1 MQINLSGHHVDI
13 TDGIREAVD
22 TKFTKVSGHHPQLG
36 EVAITVT
43 VDKNEQSVEAKGQ
56 YMGAPVVV
64 QSSDK
69 DMYAAIAAAAKKFD
83 SALSHRKGTTQSARH
98 A

>member
-22 TKFTKVSGHHPQLG
+22 TRFTKVSGHHPQLD
-36 EVAITVT
+36 EVAVTVT
-43 VDKNEQSVEAKGQ
+43 VEKNEQSVEAKGQ

-69 DMYAAIAAAAKKFD
+69 DMYSAIAAAAKKFE
-83 SALSHRKGTTQSARH
+83 SALSHRKGAVQSARH

>member
-22 TKFTKVSGHHPQLG
+22 TKFSKVGGHHPQL
-36 EVAITVT
+36 EEIAVTVT
-43 VDKNEQSVEAKGQ
+43 VDKNEQSVEAKSQ
-56 YMGAPVVV
+56 YLGAPVVV
-64 QSSDK
+64 QTSDK

-83 SALSHRKGTTQSARH
+83 SALSHRKGATLDRRH

>member
-13 TDGIREAVD
+13 TEGIREAVD
-22 TKFTKVSGHHPQLG
+22 TKFTKVGGHHPQLDD
-36 EVAITVT
+36 VSVTVT

-64 QSSDK
+64 QSADK

-83 SALSHRKGTTQSARH
+83 SALTHRKGATTQKRH

>member
-1 MQINLSGHHVDI
+1 MQINLSGHHVNI

-22 TKFTKVSGHHPQLG
+22 SKFNKVSGHHPQLD
-36 EVAITVT
+36 EVAVTVT
-43 VDKNEQSVEAKGQ
+43 VEKNEQSVEAKSQ

-64 QSSDK
+64 QSADK
-69 DMYAAIAAAAKKFD
+69 DMYSAISSAAKKFD
-83 SALSHRKGTTQSARH
+83 SALSHRKGATQAQRH

>member
-1 MQINLSGHHVDI
+1 MQINLSGHHVEI

-22 TKFTKVSGHHPQLG
+22 SRFTKVGSHHPQLD
-36 EVAITVT
+36 EIAVIVT
-43 VDKNEQSVEAKGQ
+43 VDKNEQSVEAISQ

-69 DMYAAIAAAAKKFD
+69 DLYAAIAAAAKKFD
-83 SALSHRKGTTQSARH
+83 SALSHRKGATKATRH

>member
-22 TKFTKVSGHHPQLG
+22 TRFTKVSGHHPQLD
-36 EVAITVT
+36 EIDVTVT
-43 VDKNEQSVEAKGQ
+43 VEKNEQSVEAKGQ
-56 YMGAPVVV
+56 YMGVPVVV

-83 SALSHRKGTTQSARH
+83 SALTHRKGATQSARH

>member
-22 TKFTKVSGHHPQLG
+22 TKFTKVSSHHPQLDD
-36 EVAITVT
+36 VSVTVT

-64 QSSDK
+64 QSADK
-69 DMYAAIAAAAKKFD
+69 DMYAAIASAAKKFD
-83 SALSHRKGTTQSARH
+83 SALGHRKGATQQRH
-98 A
+98 G

>member
-1 MQINLSGHHVDI
+1 MQISLSGHHVEI

-22 TKFTKVSGHHPQLG
+22 TKFGKVQGHHPQLDDIS
-36 EVAITVT
+36 VTVT
-43 VDKNEQSVEAKGQ
+43 VDKNEQSVEAKSH

-83 SALSHRKGTTQSARH
+83 TVLTHRRGSLQSQRH
-98 A
+98 G

>member
-22 TKFTKVSGHHPQLG
+22 TRFTKVSGHHPQLD
-36 EVAITVT
+36 EIDVTVT
-43 VDKNEQSVEAKGQ
+43 VEKNEQSVEAKGQ
-56 YMGAPVVV
+56 YMGVPVVV

-69 DMYAAIAAAAKKFD
+69 DMYAAIAAEGKKFD
-83 SALSHRKGTTQSARH
+83 SALTHRKGATQSARH

>member
-1 MQINLSGHHVDI
+1 MLINLSGHHVDI
-13 TDGIREAVD
+13 TDGIRQAVD
-22 TKFTKVSGHHPQLG
+22 NKFSKVGGHHPQLD

-64 QSSDK
+64 QSADK
-69 DMYAAIAAAAKKFD
+69 DMYVAIASAAKKFD
-83 SALSHRKGTTQSARH
+83 SALSHRKGATQSQRH